1 MEHLAPYAI
10 LIIIFFSLKVFF
22 LNLKSKFY
30 STHQKLAGKESIP
43 LIGGI
48 ILFCYYSYE
57 ISINDL
63 NFLLFSFLILL
74 LGIFSDNNFLK
85 SPKLRLFL
93 QTLILLFFTYS
104 SDLQIK
110 DLRNNLLNDLISN
123 YYFGLFFTTFCLLVL
138 INGANF
144 IDGLDGLNLGY
155 FFLIIIIIMILGNSS
170 VLNFDEK
177 KLMTI
182 FYIISFLLL
191 LNFLNYLYLGDSGS
205 YLIGFIFGIFLIE
218 LSYDNYF
225 LSPYFIALLLWYPAF
240 ENLFSIIRKRVIKK
254 DPLQPDNAHL
264 HQLLFSFFRRN
275 GNNFIKKFSNSFSS
289 SLIILYNLVIFLIG
303 SNFVNHT
310 KILFL
315 LLLINIIIYLIIFFV
330 LKKIKYN

>member
-1 MEHLAPYAI
+1 MEHLAPYTI

-48 ILFCYYSYE
+48 ILFSYYSYE

-74 LGIFSDNNFLK
+74 LGIFSDNNLLK
-85 SPKLRLFL
+85 SPKLRLAL

-155 FFLIIIIIMILGNSS
+155 FF
-170 VLNFDEK
+170 
-177 KLMTI
+177 
-182 FYIISFLLL
+182 
-191 LNFLNYLYLGDSGS
+191 
-205 YLIGFIFGIFLIE
+205 
-218 LSYDNYF
+218 
-225 LSPYFIALLLWYPAF
+225 
-240 ENLFSIIRKRVIKK
+240 
-254 DPLQPDNAHL
+254 
-264 HQLLFSFFRRN
+264 
-275 GNNFIKKFSNSFSS
+275 
-289 SLIILYNLVIFLIG
+289 
-303 SNFVNHT
+303 
-310 KILFL
+310 
-315 LLLINIIIYLIIFFV
+315 
-330 LKKIKYN
+330 